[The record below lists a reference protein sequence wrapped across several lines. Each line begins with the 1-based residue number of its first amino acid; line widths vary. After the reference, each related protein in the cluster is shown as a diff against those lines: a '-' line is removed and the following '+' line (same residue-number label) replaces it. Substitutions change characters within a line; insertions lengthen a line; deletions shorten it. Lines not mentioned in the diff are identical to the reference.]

1 MREFI
6 AERAAFVKNVLAQQK
21 VQPPEGGPVIHT
33 VALDPVSGSVFTP
46 GSTARILGT
55 DFAAGAQLNGQSGT
69 PSSRNFVAVEG
80 VRAQIVSMSPVEAV
94 IWLPA
99 DLPLGSAAVA
109 VAAGG
114 KLSNTIDI
122 PILP

>member
-33 VALDPVSGSVFTP
+33 VALDPVS
-46 GSTARILGT
+46 GT

-94 IWLPA
+94 IRLPA